1 MTALFVDCPTGLAG
15 DMLLAAF
22 LDLGVPRAVIEAPL
36 AGLGLEQGY
45 ALTVA
50 EDRSAG
56 LRGLRLS
63 VEGLELEPPHRLWHD
78 IRALIMAADW
88 SEPLR
93 ARVLTVFKALAEA
106 EAAVHGHP
114 IDEVHFHEVG
124 MIDALV
130 DVVGVCAAVEH
141 LAPEQIVCAVPP
153 AGRGKTATA
162 HGFLP
167 VPVPAVL
174 ELARRHQICLEVGDD
189 LPACELT
196 TPTGLALMA
205 VLAER
210 FGQPPSLRIKAIGVG
225 LGHRTLD
232 RPNILRICELDG
244 FPRERSEE
252 EMAGLRWQPVV
263 VQEAWIDDATPED
276 VAVFSDQLR
285 NAGALDVV
293 SEQVQMKKGRQGVS
307 VKALV
312 TPEQAPGLRVV
323 WFSQGTTLGL
333 REHSHGRWLLP
344 RRGGS
349 CPTPWGSVR
358 VKQVR
363 RPQGILTVKPEHD
376 DLLRLS
382 VETGHSLEEL
392 RREVLLASE
401 DFIADEDWSW

>member
-78 IRALIMAADW
+78 IRALIMEADW
-88 SEPLR
+88 SELLR
-93 ARVLTVFKALAEA
+93 ARVLAVFKALAEA

-114 IDEVHFHEVG
+114 IEQVHFHEVG

-244 FPRERSEE
+244 FARERSEE

-285 NAGALDVV
+285 DAGALDVV

-312 TPEQAPGLRVV
+312 TAEQAPGLRVV

-401 DFIADEDWSW
+401 DFVADEDWTW

>member
-1 MTALFVDCPTGLAG
+1 MFVDYPTGLAG

-63 VEGLELEPPHRLWHD
+63 VEGIELEPPHRLWHD
-78 IRALIMAADW
+78 IRALIMEADW

-114 IDEVHFHEVG
+114 IEQVHFHEVG

-244 FPRERSEE
+244 FAREQSEE

-285 NAGALDVV
+285 DAGALDVV

-312 TPEQAPGLRVV
+312 TAEQAPGLRVV

-401 DFIADEDWSW
+401 DFVADEDWTW

>member
-36 AGLGLEQGY
+36 AALGLEQGY

-78 IRALIMAADW
+78 IRALIMEADW

-114 IDEVHFHEVG
+114 IEQVHFHEVG

-244 FPRERSEE
+244 FARERSEE

-285 NAGALDVV
+285 DAGALDVV

-312 TPEQAPGLRVV
+312 TAEQAPGLRVV

-333 REHSHGRWLLP
+333 REHSHGRWVLP

-401 DFIADEDWSW
+401 DFVADEDWTW

>member
-63 VEGLELEPPHRLWHD
+63 VEGLDLEPPHRLWHD
-78 IRALIMAADW
+78 LRALIMEADW

-114 IDEVHFHEVG
+114 IEQVHFHEVG

-210 FGQPPSLRIKAIGVG
+210 FGQPPSLRINAIGVG

-244 FPRERSEE
+244 FARERSEE

-285 NAGALDVV
+285 DAGALDVV

-312 TPEQAPGLRVV
+312 TAEQAPGLRVV

-392 RREVLLASE
+392 RREVLSASE
-401 DFIADEDWSW
+401 DFVADEDWTW

>member
-78 IRALIMAADW
+78 IRALIMEADW

-93 ARVLTVFKALAEA
+93 ARVLTGCKALAEA

-114 IDEVHFHEVG
+114 IEQVHFHEVG

-210 FGQPPSLRIKAIGVG
+210 FGQPPSLRINAIGVG

-244 FPRERSEE
+244 FARERSEE

-285 NAGALDVV
+285 DAGALDVV

-312 TPEQAPGLRVV
+312 TAEQAPGLRVV

-363 RPQGILTVKPEHD
+363 RPQGIFTVKPEHD

-401 DFIADEDWSW
+401 DFVADEDWSW

>member
-36 AGLGLEQGY
+36 AALGLEQGY

-78 IRALIMAADW
+78 LRALIMEADW

-114 IDEVHFHEVG
+114 IEQVHFHEVG

-210 FGQPPSLRIKAIGVG
+210 FGQPPSLRINAIGVG

-244 FPRERSEE
+244 FARERSEE

-285 NAGALDVV
+285 DAGALDVV

-312 TPEQAPGLRVV
+312 TAEQAPGLRVV

-401 DFIADEDWSW
+401 DFVADEDWTW

>member
-36 AGLGLEQGY
+36 AGLGLEKGY

-63 VEGLELEPPHRLWHD
+63 VEGLDLEPPHRLWHD
-78 IRALIMAADW
+78 IRALIMEADW

-93 ARVLTVFKALAEA
+93 TKVLTVFKALAEA

-114 IDEVHFHEVG
+114 IEQVHFHEVG

-130 DVVGVCAAVEH
+130 EVVGVCAAVEH

-210 FGQPPSLRIKAIGVG
+210 FCQPPSLRINAIGVG
-225 LGHRTLD
+225 LGHRNLD

-244 FPRERSEE
+244 FASERSEE

-285 NAGALDVV
+285 DAGALDVV

-312 TPEQAPGLRVV
+312 TAEQAPGLRVV

-382 VETGHSLEEL
+382 VETGHSMEEL

-401 DFIADEDWSW
+401 DFVADEDWTW

>member
-78 IRALIMAADW
+78 IRALIMEADW

-114 IDEVHFHEVG
+114 IEQVHFHEVG

-210 FGQPPSLRIKAIGVG
+210 FGQPPSLRINAIGVG

-244 FPRERSEE
+244 FARERSEE

-276 VAVFSDQLR
+276 VAVFIDQLR
-285 NAGALDVV
+285 DAGALDVV

-312 TPEQAPGLRVV
+312 TAEQAPGLRVV

-401 DFIADEDWSW
+401 DFVADEDWSW

>member
-36 AGLGLEQGY
+36 AALGLEQGY

-63 VEGLELEPPHRLWHD
+63 VEGLDLEPPHRLWHD
-78 IRALIMAADW
+78 IRALIMEADW

-114 IDEVHFHEVG
+114 IEQVHFHEVG

-210 FGQPPSLRIKAIGVG
+210 FGQPPSLRINAIGVG

-244 FPRERSEE
+244 FARERSEE

-285 NAGALDVV
+285 DAGALDVV

-312 TPEQAPGLRVV
+312 TAEQAPGLRVV

-401 DFIADEDWSW
+401 DFVADEDWTW

>member
-78 IRALIMAADW
+78 IRALIMEADW
-88 SEPLR
+88 SESLR

-114 IDEVHFHEVG
+114 IDQVHFHEVG

-244 FPRERSEE
+244 FARERSEE

-401 DFIADEDWSW
+401 DFVADEDWTW

>member
-78 IRALIMAADW
+78 IRALIMEADW
-88 SEPLR
+88 PEPLR

-114 IDEVHFHEVG
+114 IEQVHFHEVG

-244 FPRERSEE
+244 FARERSEE

-285 NAGALDVV
+285 DAGALDVV

-312 TPEQAPGLRVV
+312 TAEQAPGLRVV

-401 DFIADEDWSW
+401 DFVADEDWTW

>member
-78 IRALIMAADW
+78 IRALIMEADW

-114 IDEVHFHEVG
+114 IEQVHFHEVG

-153 AGRGKTATA
+153 AGRVKTSTS

-174 ELARRHQICLEVGDD
+174 ELARRHQIRLEVGDD

-210 FGQPPSLRIKAIGVG
+210 FGQPPSLRINAIGVG

-244 FPRERSEE
+244 FARERSEE

-285 NAGALDVV
+285 DAGALDVV

-312 TPEQAPGLRVV
+312 TAEQAPGLRVV

-363 RPQGILTVKPEHD
+363 RPQGIITVKPEHD

-401 DFIADEDWSW
+401 DFVADEDWTW

>member
-78 IRALIMAADW
+78 IRALIMEADW

-114 IDEVHFHEVG
+114 IEQVHFHEVG

-205 VLAER
+205 VLAEH

-244 FPRERSEE
+244 FARERSEE

-285 NAGALDVV
+285 AAGAFDVV

-312 TPEQAPGLRVV
+312 TAEQAPGLRVV

-382 VETGHSLEEL
+382 VETGHSLEQL

-401 DFIADEDWSW
+401 DFVADEDWSW

>member
-63 VEGLELEPPHRLWHD
+63 VEGLDLESPGRLWHD
-78 IRALIMAADW
+78 IRALIMEADW

-114 IDEVHFHEVG
+114 IEQVHFHEVG

-210 FGQPPSLRIKAIGVG
+210 FGQPPSLRINAIGVG

-244 FPRERSEE
+244 FARERSEE

-285 NAGALDVV
+285 DAGALDVV

-312 TPEQAPGLRVV
+312 TAEQAPGLRVV
-323 WFSQGTTLGL
+323 WFSQGTTLGV

-401 DFIADEDWSW
+401 DFVADEDWTW

>member
-36 AGLGLEQGY
+36 AALGLEQGY
-45 ALTVA
+45 VLTVA

-78 IRALIMAADW
+78 LRALIMEADW

-114 IDEVHFHEVG
+114 IEQVHFHEVG

-244 FPRERSEE
+244 FARERSEE

-285 NAGALDVV
+285 DAGALDVV

-312 TPEQAPGLRVV
+312 TAEQAPGLRVEC
-323 WFSQGTTLGL
+323 FSQGTTLGL

-401 DFIADEDWSW
+401 DFVADEDWSW

>member
-36 AGLGLEQGY
+36 AVLGLEQAY
-45 ALTVA
+45 ALTVV

-63 VEGLELEPPHRLWHD
+63 VEGLELEPPHRLWYD
-78 IRALIMAADW
+78 IRALIMEADW
-88 SEPLR
+88 PEPLR
-93 ARVLTVFKALAEA
+93 ARVLAVFKALAEA

-114 IDEVHFHEVG
+114 IEQVHFHEVG

-244 FPRERSEE
+244 FARERSEE

-276 VAVFSDQLR
+276 LAVLCDQLR
-285 NAGALDVV
+285 DAGALDVAT
-293 SEQVQMKKGRQGVS
+293 EQVQMKKGRQGVS

-312 TPEQAPGLRVV
+312 TAEQAPGLRVV

-363 RPQGILTVKPEHD
+363 RPQGILTIKPEHD

-401 DFIADEDWSW
+401 DFVADEDWTW

>member
-36 AGLGLEQGY
+36 AVLGLEQVY

-174 ELARRHQICLEVGDD
+174 ELARRHQICLDVGDD

-210 FGQPPSLRIKAIGVG
+210 FGQPSSLRIKAIGVG

-244 FPRERSEE
+244 FAREPSQEA
-252 EMAGLRWQPVV
+252 MAGLRWQPVV

>member
-78 IRALIMAADW
+78 IRALIMEADW

-114 IDEVHFHEVG
+114 IEQVHFHEVG

-210 FGQPPSLRIKAIGVG
+210 FGQPPSLRINAIGVG

-244 FPRERSEE
+244 FARERSEE

-285 NAGALDVV
+285 DAGALDVV

-312 TPEQAPGLRVV
+312 TAEQAPGLRVV
-323 WFSQGTTLGL
+323 WFSLGTTLGL

-401 DFIADEDWSW
+401 DFVADEDWTW

>member
-36 AGLGLEQGY
+36 AALGLDQGY

-78 IRALIMAADW
+78 IRALIMEADW

-114 IDEVHFHEVG
+114 IEQVHFHEVG

-244 FPRERSEE
+244 FARERSEE

-285 NAGALDVV
+285 DAGALDVV

-312 TPEQAPGLRVV
+312 TAEQAPGLRVV

-401 DFIADEDWSW
+401 DFVADEDWTW

>member
-78 IRALIMAADW
+78 IRALIMEADW

-114 IDEVHFHEVG
+114 IEQVHFHEVG

-244 FPRERSEE
+244 FARERSEE

-285 NAGALDVV
+285 DAGALDVV

-312 TPEQAPGLRVV
+312 TAEQAPGLRVV

-333 REHSHGRWLLP
+333 REHSHGRGLLP
-344 RRGGS
+344 RRGGA

-401 DFIADEDWSW
+401 DFVADEDWTW

>member
-78 IRALIMAADW
+78 LRALIMEADW

-114 IDEVHFHEVG
+114 IEQVHFHEVG

-210 FGQPPSLRIKAIGVG
+210 FGQPPSLRINAIGVG

-244 FPRERSEE
+244 FARERSEE

-285 NAGALDVV
+285 DAGALDVV

-401 DFIADEDWSW
+401 DFVADEDWTW

>member
-78 IRALIMAADW
+78 IRALIMEADW

-114 IDEVHFHEVG
+114 IEQVHFHEVG

-210 FGQPPSLRIKAIGVG
+210 FGQPPSLRINAIGVG

-244 FPRERSEE
+244 FARARSEE

-312 TPEQAPGLRVV
+312 TAEQAPGLRVV

-401 DFIADEDWSW
+401 DFVADEDWTW

>member
-63 VEGLELEPPHRLWHD
+63 VEGFELEPPHRLWHD
-78 IRALIMAADW
+78 IRALIMEADW

-114 IDEVHFHEVG
+114 IEQVHFHEVG

-244 FPRERSEE
+244 FAREQSEE

-285 NAGALDVV
+285 DAGALDVV

-312 TPEQAPGLRVV
+312 TAEQAPGLRVV

-401 DFIADEDWSW
+401 DFVADEDWTW

>member
-78 IRALIMAADW
+78 IRALIMEADW

-114 IDEVHFHEVG
+114 IEQVHFHEVG

-244 FPRERSEE
+244 FAREQSEE

-285 NAGALDVV
+285 DAGALDVV

-312 TPEQAPGLRVV
+312 TAEQAPGLRVV

-363 RPQGILTVKPEHD
+363 RPPGILTVKPEHD

-382 VETGHSLEEL
+382 VETGHSLEQL

-401 DFIADEDWSW
+401 DFVADEDWSW

>member
-63 VEGLELEPPHRLWHD
+63 VEGPELEPPHRLWHD
-78 IRALIMAADW
+78 IRALIMEADW
-88 SEPLR
+88 SELLR
-93 ARVLTVFKALAEA
+93 ARVLAVFKALAEA

-114 IDEVHFHEVG
+114 IEQVHFHEVG

-244 FPRERSEE
+244 FARERSEE

-285 NAGALDVV
+285 DAGALDVV

-312 TPEQAPGLRVV
+312 TAEQAPGLRVV

-401 DFIADEDWSW
+401 DFVADEDWTW

>member
-63 VEGLELEPPHRLWHD
+63 VEGLELEPPHRRWHD
-78 IRALIMAADW
+78 LRALIMEADW

-114 IDEVHFHEVG
+114 IEQVHFHEVG

-210 FGQPPSLRIKAIGVG
+210 FGQPPSLRINAVGVG

-244 FPRERSEE
+244 FARERSEE

-285 NAGALDVV
+285 DAGALDVV

-312 TPEQAPGLRVV
+312 TAEQAPGLRVV

-401 DFIADEDWSW
+401 DFVADEDWTW

>member
-78 IRALIMAADW
+78 IRALIMEADW

-114 IDEVHFHEVG
+114 IEQVHFHEVG

-244 FPRERSEE
+244 FAREQSEE

-263 VQEAWIDDATPED
+263 VQEAWIDDATPDD
-276 VAVFSDQLR
+276 VGVFSDQLR
-285 NAGALDVV
+285 DAGALDVV

-312 TPEQAPGLRVV
+312 TAEQAPELRVV

-382 VETGHSLEEL
+382 IETGHSLEEL

-401 DFIADEDWSW
+401 DFVADEDWTW